1 MSNFGPSLK
10 PLNGKFIA
18 VACSA
23 QKSLPLVAGMEAM
36 GASVLP
42 LHVIDIQGV
51 EDRVSLDAALDAI
64 GKYDWVLFTSTYAVQ
79 FFVRR
84 LTEHGINLVELP
96 QVKICAVGPA
106 TVAVLAG
113 CGITTALMPDE
124 YVAEGIFRA
133 LEDYHGGLSG
143 LAGLRILLPRAL
155 EARDIL
161 PRELGAAGAIV
172 DIVPCYQNLP
182 GEIGATALQ
191 SLRTRHLDLL
201 VFTSSSA
208 VHHFMTLVGKTL
220 AFQILRETPVAALG
234 PITARSVESLGIRVA
249 VIPDQNSV
257 PALLAAI
264 GAWGEKNLSPQ
275 H

>member
-1 MSNFGPSLK
+1 MPNSGLSPR

-23 QKSLPLVAGMEAM
+23 KKSSPLVAGMEAM

-42 LHVIDIQGV
+42 LHVIDIQEV
-51 EDRVSLDAALDAI
+51 EDKALLDAALDAI
-64 GKYDWVLFTSTYAVQ
+64 GKYDWILFTSTYAVQ

-84 LTEHGINLVELP
+84 LAERGINLADLP
-96 QVKICAVGPA
+96 QLKVCAVGPGTA
-106 TVAVLAG
+106 AVLAG

-133 LEDYHGGLSG
+133 LGDYHGGLSE
-143 LAGLRILLPRAL
+143 LAGLRILLPRAM
-155 EARDIL
+155 EARDVL
-161 PRELGAAGAIV
+161 PRELSGAGALV
-172 DIVPCYQNLP
+172 DIVPCYQNTP
-182 GEIGATALQ
+182 GEIGATASQALH
-191 SLRTRHLDLL
+191 TRHLDLL

-208 VHHFMTLVGKTL
+208 VNHFVTLMGKVNAL
-220 AFQILRETPVAALG
+220 QILRGTPVAVLG
-234 PITARSVESLGIRVA
+234 PITARSVESLGVKVA
-249 VIPDQNSV
+249 VVPDQNSV

-264 GAWGEKNLSPQ
+264 GAWGEKNLSPR